1 MFKSNTKSCKTSSS
15 SSSSSSLKV
24 ADIIIGHTFSSNI
37 IESSS
42 IEISNEECSLM
53 GKFFHRCSSDPSL
66 EAEVLNDVGHV
77 FLDMFTFVTKEGSII
92 ARLLAVIGRL
102 AFIASDYIPDHVI
115 RPDELVFQMS
125 MLAIASARL
134 SQGLLPVASSMLS
147 SSSSIR
153 EKKAYVLLFKQAG
166 LPWNKY
172 KHMVSSN
179 AFSWVDLAPESVMI
193 NEDNNGND
201 STLHWVYNGTVN
213 AQNNNHDINV
223 DVNVDADDSN
233 IINQFTRNSY
243 FSFDDQVSQFKT
255 GNDGA
260 SLLKVDV
267 QELQKLMNEDGE
279 LNDSVRN
286 LLFKMLKQTWAGPHN
301 NVTVQ

>member
-1 MFKSNTKSCKTSSS
+1 MDITLG
-15 SSSSSSLKV
+15 LKGNG
-24 ADIIIGHTFSSNI
+24 A
-37 IESSS
+37 S
-42 IEISNEECSLM
+42 I
-53 GKFFHRCSSDPSL
+53 
-66 EAEVLNDVGHV
+66 LNGVGHV

-201 STLHWVYNGTVN
+201 STLYWVYNGTVN

-223 DVNVDADDSN
+223 DVDVDADDSN

-243 FSFDDQVSQFKT
+243 FSFDDQASQFKT
-255 GNDGA
+255 GNYGA

-267 QELQKLMNEDGE
+267 QELQKLMTEDGE

-286 LLFKMLKQTWAGPHN
+286 LLFKMLKQTWAVPRN

>member
-1 MFKSNTKSCKTSSS
+1 MNFSTSALILLSATSYSTTHGFMGDNAIRNNYQHRHVFKPNTKSYKT

-77 FLDMFTFVTKEGSII
+77 FLDMFTFVTKEGSMI

-153 EKKAYVLLFKQAG
+153 EKKAYTVRVAHSSKQLF
-166 LPWNKY
+166 
-172 KHMVSSN
+172 
-179 AFSWVDLAPESVMI
+179 
-193 NEDNNGND
+193 
-201 STLHWVYNGTVN
+201 
-213 AQNNNHDINV
+213 
-223 DVNVDADDSN
+223 
-233 IINQFTRNSY
+233 
-243 FSFDDQVSQFKT
+243 
-255 GNDGA
+255 
-260 SLLKVDV
+260 
-267 QELQKLMNEDGE
+267 
-279 LNDSVRN
+279 
-286 LLFKMLKQTWAGPHN
+286 
-301 NVTVQ
+301 